1 MVNIYSER
9 VLIRPIHSKDALEVF
24 SYRSNFEVNKYQNW
38 IPSTME
44 EVNRFI
50 DKNPNAFNEPHTW
63 FQLVIEKKDTQE
75 VIGDIGV
82 HFEDPQILQCELGCT
97 INEKYQHQGF
107 ASEALKAV
115 INHLFHHLNKHRVK
129 ASIDPRNTKSI
140 RLMERLNFRKE
151 AHFKE
156 SLYFRDTWVDD
167 VIYAILQK
175 EWKVIEFKK

>member
-1 MVNIYSER
+1 M
-9 VLIRPIHSKDALEVF
+9 
-24 SYRSNFEVNKYQNW
+24 NKFQNW
-38 IPSTME
+38 VPTSME

-82 HFEDPQILQCELGCT
+82 HFEDPQNLQCELGCT

-115 INHLFHHLNKHRVK
+115 IDYLFHHLKKHRVK
-129 ASIDPRNTKSI
+129 TSIDPNNLPSI
-140 RLMERLNFRKE
+140 QLMERLNFRKE
-151 AHFKE
+151 AHFRE
-156 SLYFRDTWVDD
+156 SLYFKRRWVDD
-167 VIYAILQK
+167 VRYAMLQK
-175 EWKVIEFKK
+175 EWMANKG

>member
-1 MVNIYSER
+1 MINIHSKR

-24 SYRSNFEVNKYQNW
+24 SYRSNFKVNKYQNW

-63 FQLVIEKKDTQE
+63 FQLVIEKKDSHK

-82 HFEDPQILQCELGCT
+82 HFEGEQNLQCELGCT

-115 INHLFHHLNKHRVK
+115 IDYLFHHLKKHRVK
-129 ASIDPRNTKSI
+129 TSIDPNNLPSI
-140 RLMERLNFRKE
+140 QLMERLNFRKE
-151 AHFKE
+151 AHFRE
-156 SLYFRDTWVDD
+156 NLYFKRKWIDD
-167 VIYAILQK
+167 VRYAMLQK
-175 EWKVIEFKK
+175 EWMANKG